1 LPAELAALIKGA
13 WIGLGRPSAG
23 ADVNGASSV
32 VSVSNGADAAVDAG
46 SIVDGWYRTD
56 LGRSPDAE
64 GLAVWTRV
72 VSSGDPSAHEKFMI
86 GARIERDI
94 RAAYVDI
101 LGRQG
106 DPAGIRAYQD
116 AMLRDGWT
124 LEQVRASLRNSAE
137 GVARL
142 SLPQFAV
149 GVNELPADMLALVH
163 AGERIMP
170 AADNADLMMRLDEPS
185 SLAASLGDVSS
196 LLTALLE
203 KVDLV
208 VMTLQ
213 QHGVMTASATQAG
226 AEAVVDELHSR
237 VKEIEWLRSSL
248 PSMA

>member
-1 LPAELAALIKGA
+1 
-13 WIGLGRPSAG
+13 
-23 ADVNGASSV
+23 
-32 VSVSNGADAAVDAG
+32 
-46 SIVDGWYRTD
+46 
-56 LGRSPDAE
+56 
-64 GLAVWTRV
+64 
-72 VSSGDPSAHEKFMI
+72 MI

-94 RAAYVDI
+94 SAAYVDI

-106 DPAGIRAYQD
+106 DPAGILAYQN